1 MHRGWFL
8 DPVGLWSG
16 ATAER
21 AADRGAAVADAGSQP
36 WYFDDTCQMCEV
48 RGFHMELRRR
58 EPPALPSV
66 FVLAELAGVRDL
78 LRFVDGLLR
87 GKTYHTPDMAGCGPA
102 VSRKTLTQ
110 SGLGCPP
117 PPTSDAPG

>member
-66 FVLAELAGVRDL
+66 FDLAELAGVRDL
-78 LRFVDGLLR
+78 LRFVDGLFR
-87 GKTYHTPDMAGCGPA
+87 GKTYHTTCYGRPQPGGVTKNVDSVGSWVPA
-102 VSRKTLTQ
+102 AADK
-110 SGLGCPP
+110 
-117 PPTSDAPG
+117 